1 MAGLETDLIFHHG
14 LDLPEFAA
22 FPLVEDEH
30 GREVL
35 TALLRRLRAD
45 RRQGGRGLTL
55 DAPTWRAN
63 PDWAAIVGY
72 DAAALDRV
80 NRAAIEFMQGLREK
94 YRSELGLTDVK
105 VGGLHGPR
113 GDGYVAGEDAD
124 PDEAAEYHSA
134 QVRSAAAAG
143 ADQVTVLT
151 MTGAGEAIGFVRAVR
166 DAGLPAAVGFT
177 VETDGRLPDGT
188 TLRDAIARV
197 DAEAAP
203 DYFLVNCAHP
213 THVAPGLESDGDA
226 SWCRPDRGPAPQRVP
241 DVPRRARR
249 GAGARRGRSGRAGPG
264 RRRPAR
270 HAAEPPHRRR
280 LLRHRQPPR
289 RRPLGRL
296 TRPPRPAGQGW
307 TGHPRRPLGCLGWT
321 CFGPRASSSR
331 WKTPRTRSSSS
342 SVA

>member
-1 MAGLETDLIFHHG
+1 MQRYVTDGGLETDLIFHHG

-22 FPLVEDEH
+22 FPLVDDEH

-35 TALLRRLRAD
+35 TRYYDGYAQIAAKA
-45 RRQGGRGLTL
+45 GVGLTL

-124 PDEAAEYHSA
+124 PDEAADYHSA

-213 THVAPGLESDGDA
+213 THVAPGLDTDGDA
-226 SWCRPDRGPAPQRVP
+226 SWLSPDRGPAPQRVA

-249 GAGARRGRSGRAGPG
+249 GAGARRGRPGRAGAR

-296 TRPPRPAGQGW
+296 TSLVEPVSTRRSGPRRLNQRATGGCAGQG
-307 TGHPRRPLGCLGWT
+307 
-321 CFGPRASSSR
+321 
-331 WKTPRTRSSSS
+331 TPGGR
-342 SVA
+342 